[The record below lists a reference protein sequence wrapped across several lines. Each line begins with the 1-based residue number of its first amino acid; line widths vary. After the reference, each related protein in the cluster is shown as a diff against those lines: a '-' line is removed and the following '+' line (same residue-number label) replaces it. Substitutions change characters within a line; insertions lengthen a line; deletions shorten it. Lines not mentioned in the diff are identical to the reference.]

1 MISPNRYI
9 IIMKKTLSLLLLVLC
24 SSLYAQVDTQ
34 SRFESDSRQFYVWN
48 EDKGKYELR
57 ETEYEHSVIDIR
69 EIGSKNNGYIVISL
83 SDNGESR
90 IFHGSITGFQAE
102 ESEGSWSMR
111 SKLLKGKLTYSPE
124 KNTFTYT
131 YEATEK
137 RYNKILI
144 FTVRPEDVRS
154 RSLTGI

>member
-1 MISPNRYI
+1 MRTIFA
-9 IIMKKTLSLLLLVLC
+9 LLMLF
-24 SSLYAQVDTQ
+24 SSIAIFAQVDTQ
-34 SRFESDSRQFYVWN
+34 HRYESDSRQFYVWN
-48 EDKGKYELR
+48 EERGSYELR

-90 IFHGSITGFQAE
+90 IFHGSITGFQSAQD
-102 ESEGSWSMR
+102 EGSWSMR
-111 SKLLKGKLTYSPE
+111 SKLLKGKLTYNPA

-131 YEATEK
+131 YEATDK

-144 FTVRPEDVRS
+144 FTVRPENS
-154 RSLTGI
+154 